1 MIRFTFLILTILSL
15 ISFSCTSR
23 RSKLDRKNLI
33 PEKDLVSILT
43 DTYIADGI
51 LAQPKF
57 IIKFSPLD
65 SLSTYDSIIRKHGYT
80 KEMMDKTIR
89 YYYIKDPKKLISIYD
104 KVLGILS
111 VMQSRVEKELALK
124 RQSTGNLWPGRDWY
138 SFPDPSGTDST
149 DFNITLLNPG
159 SYNLTATVTL
169 FPDDETL
176 NPGIRLY
183 SCNPDSLQT
192 GKRKYINSLPFI
204 KDGFPH
210 TYTITVNVP
219 VRTTLFIRGSL
230 YRFDNN
236 PDNWDKH
243 LIIQNISLKNT
254 FASS

>member
-1 MIRFTFLILTILSL
+1 MIRFTFLILILFSL
-15 ISFSCTSR
+15 INFSCTSR

-33 PEKDLVSILT
+33 PEKALVSILT
-43 DTYIADGI
+43 DTYIADGM

-65 SLSTYDSIIRKHGYT
+65 SLSTYDYIIEKHGYT

-89 YYYIKDPKKLISIYD
+89 YYYIKDPKKLINIYD
-104 KVLGILS
+104 RVLSILS
-111 VMQSRVEKELALK
+111 EMQSRVEKELALK
-124 RQSTGNLWPGRDWY
+124 RQNSGNLWPGRDWY

-149 DFNITLLNPG
+149 DFHITFLNPG

-192 GKRKYINSLPFI
+192 GKRKYIQSLAYI

-210 TYTITVNVP
+210 TYTITFNVP
-219 VRTTLFIRGSL
+219 VKTSLFIRGSL
-230 YRFDNN
+230 YEFDNN

-243 LIIQNISLKNT
+243 LIIQKISVKNS
-254 FASS
+254 FASL